1 MGTRGPAEERWKGCI
16 APFARASL
24 AAQTVKNLPAM
35 QESRVLSLARE
46 DPLEKGMTTSL
57 PASLPGEFHGQ
68 APLSMGSQRLGR
80 E

>member
-1 MGTRGPAEERWKGCI
+1 MKNGHTGPGI
-16 APFARASL
+16 TLFARASL
-24 AAQTVKNLPAM
+24 AAQMVKNLPAM
-35 QESRVLSLARE
+35 QESRLLSLGRE

-57 PASLPGEFHGQ
+57 PASLPGVYHGQ